1 MAVHEIKKNLYAVG
15 VIDWNRR
22 VFDELIHLP
31 EGTSYNSYLIRGS
44 EKTALIDSVYPPK
57 TGELIENLKKLK
69 VNKIDYIVSNHAEQD
84 HSGSIPEVLKI
95 YPEARVVTNQKCK
108 EMLMDLLIIPD
119 DRFIVI
125 KDGEML
131 SLGSQ
136 TLQFIFAPWV
146 HWPETMFTYIPED
159 KILFTCDFM
168 GSHFATSE
176 LFANDEKRV
185 YLLAKRYYAEVM
197 MPFRMNIRKHMEK
210 INSLTVEFIAPS
222 HGPVYNR
229 PKFILEAQADWASE
243 EVKNIAIIPHTSM
256 YGSTA
261 KMVSHLVDALTER
274 GVVVRPFDM
283 TGEDAGNLAI
293 ALVDAATIIFATPT
307 VLSGAHPNVIYAAF
321 LTNALRPKTKFA
333 GIIGSYSWGGK
344 AVEQIKGILSSVK
357 LEFFEP
363 VLVKGYPREKD
374 FNLLTQLAER
384 IKESHIKCNARD

>member
-1 MAVHEIKKNLYAVG
+1 MDRRRIKDKIFSVG
-15 VIDWNRR
+15 AIDWNRR

-31 EGTSYNSYLIRGS
+31 EGTSYDSYLIQGS
-44 EKTALIDSVYPPK
+44 EKTALIDTVYPPK
-57 TGELIENLKKLK
+57 TGELIENLRKLK
-69 VNKIDYIVSNHAEQD
+69 VNRIDYIVSNHAEQD
-84 HSGSIPEVLKI
+84 HSGAIPELLKL
-95 YPEARVVTNQKCK
+95 YPESKVVCNTKCK
-108 EMLMDLLIIPD
+108 EMLIDLLLIPE

-125 KDGEML
+125 KDGETL
-131 SLGSQ
+131 SLGDK

-159 KILFTCDFM
+159 KILFTCDFL

-176 LFANDEKRV
+176 LFARDEKKV

-197 MPFRMNIRKHMEK
+197 MPFRVNIRKHLERIK
-210 INSLTVEFIAPS
+210 SLSVEFIAPS
-222 HGPVYNR
+222 HGPVYDA
-229 PKFILEAQADWASE
+229 PEFIISAQTDWASE
-243 EVKNIAIIPHTSM
+243 DVRNIAIIPYTSM
-256 YGSTA
+256 YGSTQ

-274 GVVVRPFDM
+274 GVEVRPFDM

-293 ALVDAATIIFATPT
+293 ALVDAATIVFATPT
-307 VLSGAHPNVIYAAF
+307 VLSGAHPNVAYAAF

-374 FNLLTQLAER
+374 FALLSELAQK
-384 IKESHIKCNARD
+384 IKESHIKCNAKD